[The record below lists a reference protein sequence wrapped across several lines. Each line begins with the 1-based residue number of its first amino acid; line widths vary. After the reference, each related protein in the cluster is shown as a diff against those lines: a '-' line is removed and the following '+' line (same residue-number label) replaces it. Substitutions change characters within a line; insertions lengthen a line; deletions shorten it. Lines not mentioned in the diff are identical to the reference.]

1 MGVSVF
7 GGIESMETVVVVD
20 LDVRGRDGLKEDSHV
35 SHLYRWED
43 GGGIYWMEKMREG
56 KVWGK

>member
-1 MGVSVF
+1 MF

-35 SHLYRWED
+35 SHLYR
-43 GGGIYWMEKMREG
+43 
-56 KVWGK
+56 